1 MKIAIC
7 CLVLAT
13 ISVSGLQAGTAP
25 GLDAVQVASGLTRPL
40 FVTAPPG
47 DSGRLFIV
55 QQDGNIRILNLLTGT
70 LNPAPF
76 LTLTG
81 LTDTTGEQGLLGM
94 AFDPNY
100 ATNGKFYLNFTVPG
114 GAFGNGVTHVSQF
127 SVRGNPD
134 IADPNSERI
143 LITFDHPESNHNG
156 GWIGFS
162 PRTGDANN
170 LYIATGDGGAGN
182 DQGTGHIEPGGNAQN
197 LTTLLGKMLRI
208 HVDSA
213 AGTATI
219 PSNNP
224 FVGMSGA
231 RGEIWAFGL
240 RNPFRNSFD
249 RQTGRMFIGDVGQ
262 DTREE
267 IDVQQATNAGG
278 GENYGWRVREG
289 SIQNPAFPGSPT
301 PPGAIDPI
309 FDYSHS
315 VGQTIIGGYVYRGNR
330 IPDLRGVY
338 VFGDYSAGQIFSFD
352 YDGSTVSNFQTITS
366 QLFPT
371 SVGGFTLSHPSS
383 LGEDANGELYITD
396 IGNGSVF
403 KIVSSAGWSV
413 VGVADFNRDGHP
425 DYLLFNSST
434 RQTAI
439 WYLNNNV
446 FSSGLFGPTLPAGW
460 SVVGVADF
468 NGDGHPDYLL
478 FNSSTRQTAIWYLN
492 NNVLMSGL
500 NGPTLPVGWTVVGV
514 ADFNGDGH
522 PDYLLFNSSTRR
534 TAIWY
539 LNNNVFSSGLY
550 GPTLPAGWSVVGVAD
565 FNGDGHLDYLLF
577 NSSTRQTAIWYLNN
591 NVLSSGLYGPTL
603 PVGWT
608 VMGVADFNGDG
619 HPDYLLYNGSTQRTV
634 IWYLN
639 NNIRSSGLFG
649 PALPAG

>member
-1 MKIAIC
+1 MCTVAGRSAVPVYPQLGQTGVFRRTRGLSVALSPNSTVDQPHPRDRSAPDVCVPRPCGTCGALARATGGPVGAAVWLGPAAWEVTLERAKAAGLDKLPTVLGAAAAERFLSVLAAIDPCHHREVPPAHWYVMVVGVAPEAQGTGIGQAFLRPMIDIVAVFSNGGFDWDSREAARTARSIRGSIMKTAIC
-7 CLVLAT
+7 CLILAT
-13 ISVSGLQAGTAP
+13 ISASGLQAGTAP
-25 GLDAVQVASGLTRPL
+25 GLDAVQVASGLTQPL

-47 DSGRLFIV
+47 DFSRLFIV
-55 QQDGNIRILNLLTGT
+55 QQDGNIRILNLLTST

-81 LTDTTGEQGLLGM
+81 LTDTGGEQGLLGM

-100 ATNGKFYLNFTVPG
+100 ATNGKFYLDFTVPG

-267 IDVQQATNAGG
+267 IEAQQATNAGG

-301 PPGAIDPI
+301 PPGQSIRYLIIRIRSVKQSLEVMFIAETEFRICVGSMFLEI
-309 FDYSHS
+309 TARGKYSPLIMTG
-315 VGQTIIGGYVYRGNR
+315 VPFEL
-330 IPDLRGVY
+330 PD
-338 VFGDYSAGQIFSFD
+338 
-352 YDGSTVSNFQTITS
+352 
-366 QLFPT
+366 
-371 SVGGFTLSHPSS
+371 
-383 LGEDANGELYITD
+383 
-396 IGNGSVF
+396 
-403 KIVSSAGWSV
+403 
-413 VGVADFNRDGHP
+413 
-425 DYLLFNSST
+425 DYLAAVSDKRRRLYAQPPLLVRRGCEWRALYYRH
-434 RQTAI
+434 RQRQRFQ
-439 WYLNNNV
+439 NRV
-446 FSSGLFGPTLPAGW
+446 FSRLERGGCG
-460 SVVGVADF
+460 
-468 NGDGHPDYLL
+468 
-478 FNSSTRQTAIWYLN
+478 
-492 NNVLMSGL
+492 
-500 NGPTLPVGWTVVGV
+500 
-514 ADFNGDGH
+514 
-522 PDYLLFNSSTRR
+522 
-534 TAIWY
+534 
-539 LNNNVFSSGLY
+539 
-550 GPTLPAGWSVVGVAD
+550 
-565 FNGDGHLDYLLF
+565 
-577 NSSTRQTAIWYLNN
+577 
-591 NVLSSGLYGPTL
+591 
-603 PVGWT
+603 
-608 VMGVADFNGDG
+608 
-619 HPDYLLYNGSTQRTV
+619 
-634 IWYLN
+634 
-639 NNIRSSGLFG
+639 
-649 PALPAG
+649 